1 VIRESIEELVGS
13 RVVSL
18 HKLQSLWAGYG
29 ELVRA
34 HLADGSSVI
43 AKSVKAPQHVK
54 SDASHA
60 RKVRS
65 YDAELAF
72 YESFA
77 SRCDEHCRVAKLLGK
92 KRGNGEWLLL
102 LEDLDEAGFAA
113 RQHDPRGASLDAC
126 LGWLAAFHA
135 RFVGEAPAGLW
146 KTGTYWHLETR
157 RDELATIADE
167 TLRARAPEL
176 DRRLRAARFST
187 IVHGDAKPDNFCF
200 SRDGLRCAA
209 VDFQYVGGGCGVSD
223 VAYLLHGSS
232 PTVEARGLDSYFARL
247 RAALSDAIDG
257 DALEREWRELYPVA
271 HDDFRRFLAGWR
283 R

>member
-1 VIRESIEELVGS
+1 MIGETIAELVGS
-13 RVVSL
+13 RVVRL
-18 HKLQSLWAGYG
+18 ERIQSLWAGYG

-34 HLADGSSVI
+34 HLANGSSVI
-43 AKSVKAPQHVK
+43 AKSVKAPQGVK

-65 YDAELAF
+65 YEAELAF

-77 SRCDEHCRVAKLLGK
+77 PRCDESCRVAALLGK
-92 KRGNGEWLLL
+92 KTGHGEWLLV

-113 RQHDPRGASLDAC
+113 RHHDPRGAALDAC

-135 RFVGEAPAGLW
+135 RFVGEAPVGLW

-157 RDELATIADE
+157 RRELDAITDEA
-167 TLRARAPEL
+167 LRARAPEL
-176 DRRLRAARFST
+176 DRRLREARFST

-209 VDFQYVGGGCGVSD
+209 VDFQYVGGGCGVRD

-232 PTVEARGLDSYFARL
+232 PKVEARGLDSYFARL
-247 RAALSDAIDG
+247 RAALSDAVDG
-257 DALEREWRELYPVA
+257 DALEREWRELYPIA
-271 HDDFRRFLAGWR
+271 NDDFRRFLAGWR
-283 R
+283 G